1 MAAGPPTQSSNLCWS
16 PASLIPLSSCS
27 NLSIMVTQRR
37 VQTRETHC
45 TPCLQ
50 VKVLA
55 GWLAG
60 SNCENQTA
68 CQQNGTGVCAPWNR
82 AAVQSKASQPI
93 AG

>member
-1 MAAGPPTQSSNLCWS
+1 MAAGPTTQSSNLCWT

-27 NLSIMVTQRR
+27 SLSSMVTQRR
-37 VQTRETHC
+37 VQTRETLC

-68 CQQNGTGVCAPWNR
+68 CQQRGKGACAIWNC
-82 AAVQSKASQPI
+82 AAVQGKASWPT